1 MHGRSRSRRRK
12 RGGGSRGPRTS
23 SCTGRVL
30 SPAVTGA
37 SSLFGG
43 AARFEMARRL
53 CFFSSIS
60 AVVISAVAICA
71 FSSCMSLAVLPVG
84 LMESSSIQAGF
95 QCFNYVLLL
104 ARFAF
109 SMRISCSSEALVGMD
124 VDPSI
129 CRGCSHNDDA
139 PIGVEAAPEPA
150 STTFLVAAPSPSLEL
165 SASLARKSA
174 WSQTPFKL
182 MAAGVILLIVVALLL
197 PTTSRAAF
205 GLRPHA
211 TKSAG
216 QAMLGPCCRLHVL
229 LLPPR
234 MPCET
239 GPHHA
244 VEQFSIENR
253 LKTPKNFRLRRNFFA
268 CGGQKS
274 RVKNFRLHIHWRPLT

>member
-1 MHGRSRSRRRK
+1 MAAARHHRGK
-12 RGGGSRGPRTS
+12 RTRGDGSRGPRTCGGVVVHGLKAG
-23 SCTGRVL
+23 SCSAEAASAAAAKAGFIAIL
-30 SPAVTGA
+30 AIFQIIFAV
-37 SSLFGG
+37 
-43 AARFEMARRL
+43 
-53 CFFSSIS
+53 
-60 AVVISAVAICA
+60 VAICA

-84 LMESSSIQAGF
+84 LMQSSSIQAG
-95 QCFNYVLLL
+95 CFTYVLLL

-129 CRGCSHNDDA
+129 CRDCSHNDDA

-253 LKTPKNFRLRRNFFA
+253 LKTPKNFRLRRHFSPTA
-268 CGGQKS
+268 APAAGRRTSQK
-274 RVKNFRLHIHWRPLT
+274 VRLHKC